1 MHDLGWKATAVGLAL
16 VLGACPGSGESTDGD
31 PTPGDG
37 SGGESATGGAAP
49 SGGTA
54 RSGGGTESAG
64 AEPDGGCD
72 PGDTRACVG
81 SDRCVGTQRCD
92 DEGAWSA
99 CDCGASTGGA
109 TGSGGATSSGG
120 GTPPAGGSDPQGGVP
135 GAGGNLPTGGVATT
149 GGTSPTG
156 GIEANGGS
164 TPTGGTAPTGGAES
178 SGGSTPT
185 GGTTPTGGS
194 PTGGTTTGGTTTG
207 GTTTGG
213 TTTGGEGNGGADA
226 CDTGTTHSGGT
237 EYCAYAQGEVGNGYS
252 YMFWTNGGESTCM
265 TVFGDEAT
273 FRASWTEAG
282 DVLNLVGLRYDTTRT
297 PDQIGRFSS
306 DFAFTKSGSS
316 GGAYLGI
323 FGRTDDPVVEFYI
336 IEDWLGSTRPTFNP
350 SKGIITVDGGTYD
363 VYESAVTGT
372 TIIRQYFSVRTEAR
386 QCGHTSISEHFAE
399 WAAREMP
406 LGNLDE
412 VMLLVEGFNGTG
424 EVEFTK
430 GTVTV
435 E

>member
-1 MHDLGWKATAVGLAL
+1 VGPA
-16 VLGACPGSGESTDGD
+16 
-31 PTPGDG
+31 
-37 SGGESATGGAAP
+37 GGVEDTGGAPP
-49 SGGTA
+49 SGGV
-54 RSGGGTESAG
+54 E
-64 AEPDGGCD
+64 D
-72 PGDTRACVG
+72 
-81 SDRCVGTQRCD
+81 
-92 DEGAWSA
+92 
-99 CDCGASTGGA
+99 TGGA
-109 TGSGGATSSGG
+109 PPSGGIEDTGGAPPSGG
-120 GTPPAGGSDPQGGVP
+120 IEES
-135 GAGGNLPTGGVATT
+135 GGNPPTGGV
-149 GGTSPTG
+149 
-156 GIEANGGS
+156 E
-164 TPTGGTAPTGGAES
+164 ES
-178 SGGSTPT
+178 
-185 GGTTPTGGS
+185 GGS
-194 PTGGTTTGGTTTG
+194 PTGGTETGGGGAATG
-207 GTTTGG
+207 GAGG
-213 TTTGGEGNGGADA
+213 
-226 CDTGTTHSGGT
+226 CDTGTPHTGGT
-237 EYCAYAQGEVGNGYS
+237 EYCAFSQGEVGNGYS
-252 YMFWTNGGESTCM
+252 YLFWTNGGESTCM